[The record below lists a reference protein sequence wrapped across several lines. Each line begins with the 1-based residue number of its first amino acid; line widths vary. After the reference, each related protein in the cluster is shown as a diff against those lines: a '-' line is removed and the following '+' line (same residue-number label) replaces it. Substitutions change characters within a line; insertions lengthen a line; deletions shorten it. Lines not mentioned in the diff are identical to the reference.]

1 VSTHAPS
8 PRTPLSRERIV
19 AAALRLIDER
29 GLSGLSMRRLGAELG
44 VEAMSLYKHV
54 EGKEAVLDGVRALL
68 LAELE
73 AATPPPGDSWRDD
86 LAGFARRY
94 RALGRAHPEA
104 FTLLA
109 RGADRAYVAGRGSV
123 ESSLRGLQDAGFGE
137 EDAAL
142 ALRSVVRYVLG
153 FGLIDMAGEDAP
165 DPLSAADLDALTREK
180 PRTAGLMRSLGPG
193 TEEALFDFGLAA
205 LIDGIA
211 ARVPGV
217 GAHSPGAAGR
227 GGSRP

>member
-1 VSTHAPS
+1 MSTRAPS

-29 GLSGLSMRRLGAELG
+29 GLAQLSMRRLGAELG

-73 AATPPPGDSWRDD
+73 ADAPAPGASWRDD

-94 RALGRAHPEA
+94 RAIGRAHPEA
-104 FTLLA
+104 FGLLA
-109 RGADRAYVAGRGSV
+109 RGADRAYVAGRGSA
-123 ESSLRGLQDAGFGE
+123 EASLRGLVAAGFGE
-137 EDAAL
+137 ADATL
-142 ALRSVVRYVLG
+142 ALRTVVRYVLG

-165 DPLSAADLDALTREK
+165 APLPDADLDGLAREQ
-180 PRTAGLMRSLGPG
+180 PMVAGLMRSLGPA
-193 TEEALFDFGLAA
+193 TEDALFEFGLGA

-217 GAHSPGAAGR
+217 GAGR
-227 GGSRP
+227 TRRRRRPR

>member
-1 VSTHAPS
+1 MSTRAPS

-29 GLSGLSMRRLGAELG
+29 GLAQLSMRRLGAELG

-54 EGKEAVLDGVRALL
+54 EGKEDVLDGVRALL

-73 AATPPPGDSWRDD
+73 ETPPPGNTWVDD
-86 LAGFARRY
+86 LLSFARRY

-104 FTLLA
+104 FGLLA

-123 ESSLRGLQDAGFGE
+123 EASLRSLTDAGFGAE
-137 EDAAL
+137 EAAL

-165 DPLSAADLDALTREK
+165 APLPEAELRGLSQEQ
-180 PRTAGLMRSLGPG
+180 PMVAGLMRSLGPA
-193 TEEALFDFGLAA
+193 TEDVLFEYGLGA

-211 ARVPGV
+211 ARLR
-217 GAHSPGAAGR
+217 GAEAG
-227 GGSRP
+227 